1 MRTSWGRGFAGG
13 ATFSGNDAGDFVV
26 PAPFAFFA
34 VPASRRSCRR
44 LSSRT

>member
-13 ATFSGNDAGDFVV
+13 STFSGNDARDFVAA
-26 PAPFAFFA
+26 APFAFFA
-34 VPASRRSCRR
+34 VPVSRRSCRR